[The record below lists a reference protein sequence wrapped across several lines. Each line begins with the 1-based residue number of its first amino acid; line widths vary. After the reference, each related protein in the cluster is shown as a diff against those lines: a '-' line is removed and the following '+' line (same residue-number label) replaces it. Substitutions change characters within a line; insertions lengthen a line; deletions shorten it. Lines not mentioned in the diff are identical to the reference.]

1 MLFFCFQGLSRFP
14 GALESVMRSRNKGK
28 DTEYH
33 KEKRYQFI
41 REQVR
46 PQKKIQAVLFLKR
59 FGILAV
65 TALIFGVDGLNVR

>member
-1 MLFFCFQGLSRFP
+1 MLFFCFQELSRFP

-28 DTEYH
+28 DTEYY

-59 FGILAV
+59 FEIEIPRL
-65 TALIFGVDGLNVR
+65 RSE